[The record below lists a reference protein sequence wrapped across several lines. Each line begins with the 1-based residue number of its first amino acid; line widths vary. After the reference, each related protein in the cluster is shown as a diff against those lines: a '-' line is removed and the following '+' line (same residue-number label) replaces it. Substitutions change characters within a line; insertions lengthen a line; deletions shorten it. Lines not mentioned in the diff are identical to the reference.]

1 MLSECGAE
9 LVLHGHNHRDSLVW
23 LPSNEGSIPVV
34 GVASGS
40 ATRTHGLE
48 PLGRYNLF
56 RFSPVGIEMHVRGLG
71 GAAGGVVDIARF
83 ALQPDAQP
91 LFV

>member
-1 MLSECGAE
+1 
-9 LVLHGHNHRDSLVW
+9 
-23 LPSNEGSIPVV
+23 
-34 GVASGS
+34 
-40 ATRTHGLE
+40 
-48 PLGRYNLF
+48 
-56 RFSPVGIEMHVRGLG
+56 MHVRGLG